1 MNILFPDT
9 KVVQNERNARFKTGT
24 PSRSF
29 PIMFLEELLLMSSPL
44 NSCISFQN
52 RYFMAAKFAI
62 YLVINT
68 LIFDIPGASHKVF
81 WPFQFILNVNGSLR
95 YWVYRST

>member
-1 MNILFPDT
+1 M
-9 KVVQNERNARFKTGT
+9 
-24 PSRSF
+24 S
-29 PIMFLEELLLMSSPL
+29 SSPL
-44 NSCISFQN
+44 NSVHPFSFQN

-68 LIFDIPGASHKVF
+68 LIFDIPGASYKVF
-81 WPFQFILNVNGSLR
+81 WPFQFILNVNGSLK